1 MKKVNYNGTILT
13 LTDNIEKAMKSMEK
27 SNYYE
32 ALNYLRYESS
42 NILVEGIRKGA
53 STQLLNEIIQ
63 NINSN
68 NLDTALSQLN
78 RLRNQNGVPY
88 DISKEFTNIE
98 NKIKEMKI
106 VPKINDIV
114 NDANNKR
121 FENAL
126 YKLNN
131 LKREGYPSSVSS
143 QINDLENK
151 ITESYHSYLL
161 QEIIELNDQ
170 EKYEQALR
178 KIKIY
183 RNISYNMNNR
193 INENKKI
200 IKI

>member
-13 LTDNIEKAMKSMEK
+13 LTDNIEKAMKSMEN
-27 SNYYE
+27 SNYYD

-78 RLRNQNGVPY
+78 RLRNQSGVPY
-88 DISKEFTNIE
+88 DISKEFNNIE

-106 VPKINDIV
+106 EPKINDIV
-114 NDANNKR
+114 SDVNNKR
-121 FENAL
+121 FDNAL

-131 LKREGYPSSVSS
+131 LKR
-143 QINDLENK
+143 D
-151 ITESYHSYLL
+151 
-161 QEIIELNDQ
+161 
-170 EKYEQALR
+170 
-178 KIKIY
+178 
-183 RNISYNMNNR
+183 
-193 INENKKI
+193 
-200 IKI
+200 